1 MAEFL
6 REENNATIEKF
17 LFDKMQGIL
26 VLFSNINSFDIF
38 SIYDNSDKIIFYSD
52 KLGVLFVTGSIQES
66 ETQAVYNYSIKAKK
80 NELNLQ
86 IIASIS
92 EGEQEIVKK
101 DISIPFQSKF
111 PSLLV
116 RQIVVEI
123 GDALYSKNT
132 DLISED
138 IVREAKEVGEK
149 IVMENEKTHD
159 ICLFPAKYY
168 LKDTDIPIYSFIVAP
183 IGRREFPLPWNYF
196 NLFCYDTYPD
206 EVSIADSLIITK
218 NSFKFCNI
226 HHNQSLEADEVE
238 FTPNYLSVRIDE
250 EITITPFSLPEYY
263 EIKKRL
269 ESHLLTSFEFEHE
282 RDNIRGI
289 I

>member
-1 MAEFL
+1 MTEFL

-17 LFDKMQGIL
+17 LFDKMQRIL

-183 IGRREFPLPWNYF
+183 IGSREFPLPWNYF

-218 NSFKFCNI
+218 NSFKFCHI
-226 HHNQSLEADEVE
+226 YHNQSLEADEVE

-250 EITITPFSLPEYY
+250 EITITPFSLSEYY
-263 EIKKRL
+263 EIKKGL